1 MKRVIFAVLLVILLA
16 SVVPVHAAG
25 GPHNR
30 PHPRRD
36 WRHQP
41 TCSSQA
47 AQSSAYAWM
56 NEMRWL
62 DSTAPGYV
70 QWRKARIARFQQETL
85 RLAKA
90 EPRWFRAKMKRAAR
104 LNDRGRI
111 RRAIGVIWSALEHP
125 CQ

>member
-1 MKRVIFAVLLVILLA
+1 MKRVIFAVLLVMLLA
-16 SVVPVHAAG
+16 SLAVPVHAAG
-25 GPHNR
+25 GPR
-30 PHPRRD
+30 DRRHPRRG
-36 WRHQP
+36 WHQP

-47 AQSSAYAWM
+47 AQSAAYAWM

-111 RRAIGVIWSALEHP
+111 RRAIGVIWSALETP
-125 CQ
+125 CR

>member
-1 MKRVIFAVLLVILLA
+1 MKRIILVLLAVLFLA
-16 SVVPVHAAG
+16 SAIPVHAAG

-47 AQSSAYAWM
+47 AQSAAYAWM

-70 QWRKARIARFQQETL
+70 QWRKARIARFQRETL
-85 RLAKA
+85 RLAQA

-104 LNDRGRI
+104 FYDRGRTQA
-111 RRAIGVIWSALEHP
+111 AISAIWSALERP